1 MNRERRN
8 QIELLMFNIRSFL
21 KNFEDLYHFSSR
33 AGHLRKKKQYILD
46 YAERIKKIEDEED
59 DAFSRLPD
67 NFLAS
72 PSYQNNNMESAASD
86 LHSAYKTMLEIAQ
99 TVDILEKKHDISDSG
114 LDEIKEKLND
124 AFESLDCAMI

>member
-8 QIELLMFNIRSFL
+8 QIDLLMFNIRSFL

-67 NFLAS
+67 NFQCS
-72 PSYQNNNMESAASD
+72 PSYHNDNMEWAARD
-86 LHSAYKTMLEIAQ
+86 LHCAYEKMLEISQ
-99 TVDILEKKHDISDSG
+99 TIDILKKRHNISDSE
-114 LDEIKEKLND
+114 LDEIKEKLTD
-124 AFESLDCAMI
+124 ALESLDCATI